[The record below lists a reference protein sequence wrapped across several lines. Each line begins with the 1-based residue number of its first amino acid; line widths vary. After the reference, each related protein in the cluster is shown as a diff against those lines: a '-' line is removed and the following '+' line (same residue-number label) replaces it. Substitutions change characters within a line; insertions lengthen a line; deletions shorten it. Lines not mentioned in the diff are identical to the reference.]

1 MRLKMC
7 VYDYPDE
14 EIVGEELICRGGV
27 LHGKG
32 GAREMVEHRITHWNI
47 SAEQAVLSFAGWFNG
62 YLYAVV
68 VRRTKD
74 GDVVVRRLPTEPQ
87 QDTLF

>member
-1 MRLKMC
+1 MGRCTAWTVPAKWWST
-7 VYDYPDE
+7 
-14 EIVGEELICRGGV
+14 GSRTG
-27 LHGKG
+27 
-32 GAREMVEHRITHWNI
+32 NI

-62 YLYAVV
+62 YAYAVV

-74 GDVVVRRLPTEPQ
+74 GEAVVPQPLKEPQ